1 MLITIC
7 VVAVA
12 AFVAGMAF
20 QRRRQISFFPRAEAL
35 NEIETSSAPELAE
48 RSVPALPAPPKSS
61 IYGPSGILVLRGAC
75 GNGKPALL
83 EKDGKTYDVN
93 GKKLDEVL
101 LETIFVEV
109 DVPLGM
115 RCDSCEAPTIEK
127 IYVVTKQLH
136 WEIKLHCVARYCSG
150 CGEDQG
156 LDQAT
161 VMSRSW
167 QNLGPFTAKMNLF
180 EVLRLLALEKGKF
193 AKRLRWQRL
202 DAERQHHHPEIVRL
216 EDEFRRVENGLRRTP
231 SDDPTRAI
239 QEAHFRAIH
248 ELLARKKPP
257 YNRIVE
263 EWERLRVEL
272 SGKGATS
279 IDPR

>member
-1 MLITIC
+1 MLITTC

-20 QRRRQISFFPRAEAL
+20 QRRRQISFFPRAVAL
-35 NEIETSSAPELAE
+35 NEIETSSAPQLAE
-48 RSVPALPAPPKSS
+48 RSVPTLPAPSKSS
-61 IYGPSGILVLRGAC
+61 IYGPSGILVLRGTF

-93 GKKLDEVL
+93 RGELDEAL

-127 IYVVTKQLH
+127 IYVITKQLH
-136 WEIKLHCVARYCSG
+136 WEIKPHCVARYCSG
-150 CGEDQG
+150 CGEAQG
-156 LDQAT
+156 LGQAT
-161 VMSRSW
+161 ALSRSW
-167 QNLGPFTAKMNLF
+167 QNLGPFTAKTKLF
-180 EVLRLLALEKGKF
+180 DVLARLALEKGKF

-202 DAERQHHHPEIVRL
+202 DAERQHHLPEIVRL
-216 EDEFRRVENGLRRTP
+216 EDEFRRVENGLWRTP
-231 SDDPTRAI
+231 PADPARAI

-257 YNRIVE
+257 FNRIVE

-272 SGKGATS
+272 SGQGTAS
-279 IDPR
+279 VGPR